1 MDVTGI
7 SPQLL
12 AVVVVAVGGVVLV
25 GLGWVARAQSS
36 RPASAEPVSEPV
48 ARIDLD
54 ELRAGAQELA
64 AHAALARE
72 RAGQA
77 GATAWE
83 LRERAAA
90 AAAARD
96 AAWQVQER
104 AADAYREALR
114 AALAGRHPGV
124 RRPGVGDGGERDRA
138 VSRAALSAYRRGD
151 ISVEQ
156 LREVWRRTGG
166 WDPRQDERERAAEKA
181 GLAERAARRGF
192 DRAAAEARRAGREAR
207 VAEIA
212 AQALADEAVQAAAEA
227 HDVMLAVQA
236 LAPRQRRWRRGSPRL
251 AR

>member
-1 MDVTGI
+1 MGI

-12 AVVVVAVGGVVLV
+12 VVLLMAVGGVVLL
-25 GLGWVARAQSS
+25 GLGLVARAQRSEPAPV
-36 RPASAEPVSEPV
+36 RPRVEPVT
-48 ARIDLD
+48 RFDLD

-64 AHAALARE
+64 AHAAAAQE
-72 RAGQA
+72 RAGRA
-77 GATAWE
+77 AATAGE

-90 AAAARD
+90 AVGARD
-96 AAWQVQER
+96 MAWQAQEW
-104 AADAYREALR
+104 AYEAYREALR
-114 AALAGRHPGV
+114 LAVAGRRAGV
-124 RRPGVGDGGERDRA
+124 PSTGVGDGGERDRA

-181 GLAERAARRGF
+181 GLAERAARRAF
-192 DRAAAEARRAGREAR
+192 DRAAADARRAEREAQ

-212 AQALADEAVQAAAEA
+212 AQALADEAAQATAEA